1 VSAEGILSPIR
12 LPRLPAQIEFIPDS
26 AGCFWLHR
34 HQPLFFLI
42 ARVLSELFDLT
53 IISGNE
59 TLTIF
64 PAVAIGTMW
73 KAVGIDAWLAGRKS
87 SLEDARGTVTEII
100 ERVQK
105 KGDTALREL
114 SRHVELVEIAVSD
127 EERESAY
134 DDVETK
140 IVESLIEAHARI
152 ERFHEL
158 QKPRD
163 LWLQEMEPGIVL
175 GVKTTA
181 LDRIGI
187 YVPGGRAPYPSSAL
201 MCAVPAKVAG
211 VREICACSPP
221 PIHPMT
227 LVALDIAGITEIY
240 RSGGAQAI
248 AAMALG
254 TETIKPVQ
262 KIVGPGNVYVTLA
275 KMMLREHVEI
285 DFPAGPSE
293 IGIIADHTA
302 NPRIVAADVLAQAEH
317 DPNAACIL
325 ITTDKSLPEKVG
337 NEIAALL
344 STAPRK
350 EIIEKALINSGYTL
364 VADMEEAIAASDR
377 VAPEHLSIQVADPLS
392 VVTRVKNA
400 GAIFVGKYSAVACGD
415 YAVGTNHVLPT
426 AGFAKMYS
434 GLDVSH
440 FCKTA
445 SVEMLDKNGLEAIG
459 DIVETIAEAEGL
471 HAHAQ
476 SVKIRRQC

>member
-1 VSAEGILSPIR
+1 
-12 LPRLPAQIEFIPDS
+12 
-26 AGCFWLHR
+26 
-34 HQPLFFLI
+34 
-42 ARVLSELFDLT
+42 
-53 IISGNE
+53 
-59 TLTIF
+59 
-64 PAVAIGTMW
+64 MW

-100 ERVQK
+100 DRVQMN
-105 KGDTALREL
+105 GDAALREL
-114 SRHVELVEIAVSD
+114 SRHYDLKEIAVSD

-181 LDRIGI
+181 LNRIGI

-221 PIHPMT
+221 PINSMT
-227 LVALDIAGITEIY
+227 LVALDIAGVTEIY

-254 TETIKPVQ
+254 TETVKPVQ

-275 KMMLREHVEI
+275 KMMLRENVEI

-317 DPNAACIL
+317 DPHAACIL
-325 ITTDKSLPEKVG
+325 ITTDKNLPGKVG
-337 NEIAALL
+337 HEIAELL
-344 STAPRK
+344 IRAPRK
-350 EIIEKALINSGYTL
+350 EIIEQALNNSGYVI

-426 AGFAKMYS
+426 AGYAKMYS

-445 SVEMLDKNGLEAIG
+445 SVEIIDKNGLETIG

>member
-1 VSAEGILSPIR
+1 
-12 LPRLPAQIEFIPDS
+12 
-26 AGCFWLHR
+26 
-34 HQPLFFLI
+34 
-42 ARVLSELFDLT
+42 
-53 IISGNE
+53 
-59 TLTIF
+59 
-64 PAVAIGTMW
+64 MW
-73 KAVGIDAWLAGRKS
+73 KAVEIDAWLAGRKS
-87 SLEDARGTVTEII
+87 SLEDARSTVTDII
-100 ERVQK
+100 DRVQK
-105 KGDTALREL
+105 NGDTALREL
-114 SRHVELVEIAVSD
+114 SRHVVLTEIAVSD
-127 EERESAY
+127 EEREAAY
-134 DDVETK
+134 DEVETK

-158 QKPRD
+158 QKPKD

-175 GVKTTA
+175 GMKTTA
-181 LDRIGI
+181 LDRVGLYI
-187 YVPGGRAPYPSSAL
+187 PGGRAAYPSSAL

-221 PIHPMT
+221 AISPMT
-227 LVALDIAGITEIY
+227 LVALDIAGVTEIY

-275 KMMLREHVEI
+275 KMMLREKVEI

-293 IGIIADHTA
+293 IGIIADTTA
-302 NPRIVAADVLAQAEH
+302 HPRIVAADILAQAEH

-325 ITTDKSLPEKVG
+325 ITTDKALPEKVG
-337 NEIAALL
+337 REIDALIG
-344 STAPRK
+344 SAPRR
-350 EIIEKALINSGYTL
+350 EIIGQALNNSGYVI
-364 VADMEEAIAASDR
+364 VADLEEAIAASDI

-415 YAVGTNHVLPT
+415 YAVGTNHCLPT
-426 AGFAKMYS
+426 AGYAKMYS
-434 GLDVSH
+434 GLDVRH

-445 SVEMLDKNGLEAIG
+445 SVEIIDKNGLETIG
-459 DIVETIAEAEGL
+459 DVVETLAEAEGL
-471 HAHAQ
+471 YAHAQ

>member
-1 VSAEGILSPIR
+1 
-12 LPRLPAQIEFIPDS
+12 
-26 AGCFWLHR
+26 
-34 HQPLFFLI
+34 
-42 ARVLSELFDLT
+42 
-53 IISGNE
+53 
-59 TLTIF
+59 
-64 PAVAIGTMW
+64 MW
-73 KAVGIDAWLAGRKS
+73 KAVGIDAWIAGRKS

-100 ERVQK
+100 DRVQK
-105 KGDTALREL
+105 NGDTALREL
-114 SRHVELVEIAVSD
+114 SRHVELKEIAVSD

-158 QKPRD
+158 QKPKD

-181 LDRIGI
+181 LNRIGI

-221 PIHPMT
+221 PINPMT
-227 LVALDIAGITEIY
+227 LVALDIAGVTEIY

-325 ITTDKSLPEKVG
+325 ITTDKNLPGKVG
-337 NEIAALL
+337 HEIAELL
-344 STAPRK
+344 TSAPRK
-350 EIIEKALINSGYTL
+350 EIIEQALRNSGYAI

-426 AGFAKMYS
+426 AGYSKMYS

-445 SVEMLDKNGLEAIG
+445 SVEIIDKNGLEAIG

>member
-1 VSAEGILSPIR
+1 
-12 LPRLPAQIEFIPDS
+12 
-26 AGCFWLHR
+26 
-34 HQPLFFLI
+34 
-42 ARVLSELFDLT
+42 
-53 IISGNE
+53 
-59 TLTIF
+59 
-64 PAVAIGTMW
+64 
-73 KAVGIDAWLAGRKS
+73 
-87 SLEDARGTVTEII
+87 
-100 ERVQK
+100 
-105 KGDTALREL
+105 
-114 SRHVELVEIAVSD
+114 
-127 EERESAY
+127 
-134 DDVETK
+134 
-140 IVESLIEAHARI
+140 
-152 ERFHEL
+152 
-158 QKPRD
+158 
-163 LWLQEMEPGIVL
+163 
-175 GVKTTA
+175 
-181 LDRIGI
+181 
-187 YVPGGRAPYPSSAL
+187 
-201 MCAVPAKVAG
+201 
-211 VREICACSPP
+211 
-221 PIHPMT
+221 MT
-227 LVALDIAGITEIY
+227 LVALDIAGVTEIY

-275 KMMLREHVEI
+275 KMMLREQVEI

-302 NPRIVAADVLAQAEH
+302 HPRIVAADVLAQAEH

-325 ITTDKSLPEKVG
+325 ITTDKNLPEKVG
-337 NEIAALL
+337 KEITALL

-350 EIIEKALINSGYTL
+350 EIIEKALNNSGYTL

-400 GAIFVGKYSAVACGD
+400 GAIFVGRYSAVACGD

-426 AGFAKMYS
+426 AGYSKMYS
-434 GLDVSH
+434 GLDVAH

-445 SVEMLDKNGLEAIG
+445 SVEMIDKTGLEAIG

>member
-1 VSAEGILSPIR
+1 
-12 LPRLPAQIEFIPDS
+12 
-26 AGCFWLHR
+26 
-34 HQPLFFLI
+34 
-42 ARVLSELFDLT
+42 
-53 IISGNE
+53 
-59 TLTIF
+59 
-64 PAVAIGTMW
+64 MW

-100 ERVQK
+100 ARVQK
-105 KGDTALREL
+105 NGDTALREL
-114 SRHVELVEIAVSD
+114 SRHVVLKEIAVSD

-181 LDRIGI
+181 LNRIGI

-227 LVALDIAGITEIY
+227 LVALDIAGVTEIY

-254 TETIKPVQ
+254 TETIQPVQ

-293 IGIIADHTA
+293 IGIIADYTA
-302 NPRIVAADVLAQAEH
+302 NPRIVAADILAQAEH

-325 ITTDKSLPEKVG
+325 ITTDKSLPGKVG

-344 STAPRK
+344 SAAPRK
-350 EIIEKALINSGYTL
+350 EIIEKALKNSGYSI
-364 VADMEEAIAASDR
+364 VADMEEAIAVSDR

-392 VVTRVKNA
+392 VVIRVKNA
-400 GAIFVGKYSAVACGD
+400 GAIFVGRYSAVACGD

-426 AGFAKMYS
+426 AGYSKMYS

-445 SVEMLDKNGLEAIG
+445 SVEMIDKNGLEAIG

>member
-1 VSAEGILSPIR
+1 
-12 LPRLPAQIEFIPDS
+12 
-26 AGCFWLHR
+26 
-34 HQPLFFLI
+34 
-42 ARVLSELFDLT
+42 
-53 IISGNE
+53 
-59 TLTIF
+59 
-64 PAVAIGTMW
+64 MW

-87 SLEDARGTVTEII
+87 SLEDARVTVASII
-100 ERVQK
+100 ERVRK
-105 KGDTALREL
+105 DGDTALREL
-114 SRHVELVEIAVSD
+114 SRHYDLKEIAVSD

-134 DDVETK
+134 DDVDTK
-140 IVESLIEAHARI
+140 IIESLIEAHARI

-158 QKPRD
+158 QKPKD

-227 LVALDIAGITEIY
+227 LVALDIAGVSEIY

-248 AAMALG
+248 TAMALG
-254 TETIKPVQ
+254 TETVKPVQ

-275 KMMLREHVEI
+275 KMMLRENVEI

-302 NPRIVAADVLAQAEH
+302 DPRIVASDVLAQAEH

-325 ITTDKSLPEKVG
+325 ITTDRNLPGKVG
-337 NEIAALL
+337 LEIAGLL
-344 STAPRK
+344 ASAPRK
-350 EIIEKALINSGYTL
+350 EIIEQALNNSGYTL
-364 VADMEEAIAASDR
+364 VADMDEAIAASDII
-377 VAPEHLSIQVADPLS
+377 APEHLSIQVEDPLS

-426 AGFAKMYS
+426 AGYAKMYS
-434 GLDVSH
+434 GLDVAH

-445 SVEMLDKNGLEAIG
+445 SVEMINKNGLEAIG

-471 HAHAQ
+471 HAHAM